1 MAQTEL
7 QEKIIAMLKEGFSP
21 SVIAKALKCSRRYV
35 YHVARKFGIEI
46 PARIDKQIVLDTIE
60 VCHRMIAEA
69 VVELDRGNVGKA
81 RELLKEASE
90 KLAKLVNNIQF
101 LW

>member
-7 QEKIIAMLKEGFSP
+7 QAKIIAMLKEGFSP
-21 SVIAKALKCSRRYV
+21 SIIAKALKCSRRYV

-46 PARIDKQIVLDTIE
+46 PARIDKQIVIDTID
-60 VCHRMIAEA
+60 VCHKLLAEA
-69 VVELDRGNVGKA
+69 IIELDRNNVGRA
-81 RELLKEASE
+81 RELIKEASE
-90 KLAKLVNNIQF
+90 KLAKLVSNIQF